1 MTDCLSYFNVY
12 FLFLIF
18 ASGQG
23 TGVGGLAA
31 AECMTIPMGNTTTSS
46 LTPLDRVREREHEKE
61 RDHELAPRGGAD
73 RVILTDL
80 EEVVPLLEA
89 NVARWKSEND
99 HDRDRRAGR
108 GGGVQGGGGSDV
120 EFEVPE
126 VKVRA
131 LPWED
136 RRAARLMLD
145 ESMENGGTGTG
156 ITHILCS
163 DLVRP
168 SSVFKRWLANWWNR
182 ADPDSPAAEE
192 PLPEF

>member
-1 MTDCLSYFNVY
+1 MTR
-12 FLFLIF
+12 
-18 ASGQG
+18 
-23 TGVGGLAA
+23 
-31 AECMTIPMGNTTTSS
+31 GNTTTSS
-46 LTPLDRVREREHEKE
+46 LAPSILDRVREREHEKE
-61 RDHELAPRGGAD
+61 RDHTLGPRAGGGAD

-89 NVARWKSEND
+89 NVARWRSENEN
-99 HDRDRRAGR
+99 DRDRRAGR
-108 GGGVQGGGGSDV
+108 GGSGGGVQGGGGSDV
-120 EFEVPE
+120 EVPEVPEVPE

-131 LPWED
+131 LPWGD

-145 ESMENGGTGTG
+145 EPTEDGGTGTG

-192 PLPEF
+192 PLSEF